1 MRSVSVRARRGPTL
15 LILLVVVTAVPAFA
29 DDPAPGTVVLQGRIH
44 VPGGIAAEEE
54 TQGRIAPPVGVV
66 SEAEEAPQGRIH
78 VPGGVTAEEET
89 PSVWELFLVW
99 LQGRIQPP
107 VG

>member
-1 MRSVSVRARRGPTL
+1 MRSVSVRAFGAAL
-15 LILLVVVTAVPAFA
+15 LILLIAVTAVPVFA
-29 DDPAPGTVVLQGRIH
+29 DEPIPGTEEPQWRIMPP
-44 VPGGIAAEEE
+44 VGIAAEEE
-54 TQGRIAPPVGVV
+54 P
-66 SEAEEAPQGRIH
+66 
-78 VPGGVTAEEET
+78 